1 MTDVI
6 IIGAGPTGLTLSLDL
21 ARRGVPHR
29 LIEKQPA
36 PTVESRALVVSPRTM
51 EVLDDLGVIADAL
64 RRGRPI
70 QGMNVISRRRTAHV
84 DLARMPDFGTRYPYI
99 LGLPQRETEAVLNDE
114 LTRRGHA
121 PERSVD
127 FTAYREAADG
137 VIVTLTHADGRREE
151 APARYLIGCDGAR
164 SRVRAASG
172 IPFPGTTYED
182 ECFIADARVD
192 WDLPDGELYICP
204 SAEGMLALFPL
215 PGEHHY
221 RVLSIHPAPLG
232 ARGKDLPAPTLAQF
246 QERVAAMSPRPL
258 TLHDVTWLMRYRL
271 HRRGVATYRKGR
283 VILAGDAAHIHSPV
297 GGQGMNTGIQDA
309 YNLGWKLAL
318 VLAGRADESL
328 LQTYNDER
336 HRVGELLLRGTD
348 RAFSLIAAR
357 GQIARVVR
365 EHLAPQLGRLLLGR
379 LPAQQLLLGF
389 LSQLRINYR
398 KSPLSRDDG
407 APRKGLSAGDR
418 APNAPVTCASAPA
431 IKDLADAWRGPEH
444 ALLLFVGVDDLQAIR
459 GVASELSAAYPDLL
473 RVYVIAPG
481 PGPGGDGDGVLVDA
495 TGEAARRY
503 SATSPCAY
511 LLRPDK
517 YVGYRSGVVDRA
529 ALLAELRSRLG
540 APR

>member
-21 ARRGVPHR
+21 VRRGVPHR

-51 EVLDDLGVIADAL
+51 EVLDDLGVVADAL
-64 RRGRPI
+64 TRGRPML
-70 QGMNVISRRRTAHV
+70 GVSMVSKRRSVRIE
-84 DLARMPDFGTRYPYI
+84 LARMPDFGTRYPYVF
-99 LGLPQRETEAVLNDE
+99 GLPQSETEAVLNAE
-114 LTRRGHA
+114 LARRGHA
-121 PERSVD
+121 PERSVS
-127 FTAYREAADG
+127 FTAYRETEGG
-137 VIVTLTHADGRREE
+137 VIVTLTHEDGRREE
-151 APARYLIGCDGAR
+151 VAARYLIGCDGAR
-164 SRVRAASG
+164 SAVRAASG
-172 IPFPGTTYED
+172 IPFPGMTYED
-182 ECFIADARVD
+182 ECFIADARVA
-192 WDLPDGELYICP
+192 WDLPSGELRVCP
-204 SAEGMLALFPL
+204 SAEGVLAFFPL

-232 ARGKDLPAPTLAQF
+232 TRGADLPPPTLEQF
-246 QERVAAMSPRPL
+246 QQRVSAMSPLPV
-258 TLHDVTWLMRYRL
+258 TLHDVAWLTRYRL
-271 HRRGVATYRKGR
+271 HHRGVPTYRKGR

-318 VLAGRADESL
+318 VLAGRAEESL

-336 HRVGELLLRGTD
+336 RRIGELLLGGTD
-348 RAFSLIAAR
+348 RAFSFVAAPGR
-357 GQIARVVR
+357 VARMVR
-365 EHLAPQLGRLLLGR
+365 EHLAPQLARVVMGR

-398 KSPLSRDDG
+398 KSPLSREQG

-418 APNAPVTCASAPA
+418 APNAAVTSASTPA

-444 ALLLFVGVDDLQAIR
+444 VLLLFVGSGDLQASR
-459 GVASELSAAYPDLL
+459 SVASKLAEAYPELL
-473 RVYVIAPG
+473 RVHVIAPA
-481 PGPGGDGDGVLVDA
+481 PGGDEVLVDA

-503 SATSPCAY
+503 SVTSTCVY

-517 YVGYRSGVVDRA
+517 YIGYRSSSVDYA
-529 ALLAELRSRLG
+529 SLMAELRSRIG